1 MGWVY
6 IVHAKKKRPSRS
18 VAHNINPA
26 RAHSHTHHSHEK
38 DTQSEED
45 WVRKQSAPNYGIRT
59 LSQIKLGNKVLL
71 IHDTEAIA
79 DKILGLEVGAF
90 RPGPF

>member
-1 MGWVY
+1 M
-6 IVHAKKKRPSRS
+6 
-18 VAHNINPA
+18 
-26 RAHSHTHHSHEK
+26 K

-45 WVRKQSAPNYGIRT
+45 WERKQSTPNYGIRT

-79 DKILGLEVGAF
+79 DEILGLEVGTF

>member
-1 MGWVY
+1 MWLANFGG
-6 IVHAKKKRPSRS
+6 IST
-18 VAHNINPA
+18 NQ
-26 RAHSHTHHSHEK
+26 K

-45 WVRKQSAPNYGIRT
+45 WVRKHSVPNFKIRT

-71 IHDTEAIA
+71 IQDTLAIA

>member
-1 MGWVY
+1 M
-6 IVHAKKKRPSRS
+6 KRVRTRMMSRPECVVS
-18 VAHNINPA
+18 KFWRNFTNQ
-26 RAHSHTHHSHEK
+26 K

-45 WVRKQSAPNYGIRT
+45 WVRKQGAPNYGIRT

>member
-1 MGWVY
+1 MPDGLRKPAEAMASTLF
-6 IVHAKKKRPSRS
+6 AKKLDVFVKKTKFPK
-18 VAHNINPA
+18 VP
-26 RAHSHTHHSHEK
+26 K

-90 RPGPF
+90 RPGSF